1 MRIGRGSGSE
11 RTIGLIETQREAGG
25 NDGFRFYF
33 SKTLACLTWG
43 SERFQSS
50 LTVMGRATQYIG
62 SKLNH
67 ESDKKVNHGEERKT
81 VKKLNHGARPEIS
94 TSLPQNVC
102 GDLSSFAPRI
112 EMRVRY
118 ARIR

>member
-1 MRIGRGSGSE
+1 VRIGRGSGSE
-11 RTIGLIETQREAGG
+11 RTIGLIETQREASG

-33 SKTLACLTWG
+33 SKTLVCLTWG
-43 SERFQSS
+43 SERFQSL

-81 VKKLNHGARPEIS
+81 VKKLNHGAWPEIS

>member
-1 MRIGRGSGSE
+1 
-11 RTIGLIETQREAGG
+11 
-25 NDGFRFYF
+25 
-33 SKTLACLTWG
+33 
-43 SERFQSS
+43 
-50 LTVMGRATQYIG
+50 MGRATQYIG